1 MNIHQ
6 ALKDVSQLKQALQ
19 AQAEH
24 LSQMEGVDAN
34 HPHLQDVARHLTSAR
49 SHMAGTVDVLSSAL
63 DPSRADGAYLGALLS
78 SHRALLELQALESD
92 LQERGLLHP
101 AESPLVNQAE
111 VLWRLHWLDTTH
123 ALLQRFARSSWVFTR
138 LDHAELNVPEQR
150 GYDELIPLAG
160 AIREL
165 HQRLWV
171 ARKLQDVR
179 STLH

>member
-6 ALKDVSQLKQALQ
+6 ALKDVSQLKITLQ

-24 LSQMEGVDAN
+24 LSQMNGVDAN

-49 SHMAGTVDVLSSAL
+49 SHMADTVNVLSTAL
-63 DPSRADGAYLGALLS
+63 DPMRADGAYLGALLS

-101 AESPLVNQAE
+101 AESTLVNQDE
-111 VLWRLHWLDTTH
+111 VPWRLHWLDTTQ
-123 ALLQRFARSSWVFTR
+123 ALLQRLARSTWVFTR

-150 GYDELIPLAG
+150 GYDELIPLAA

-165 HQRLWV
+165 HQRLWEERQPQL
-171 ARKLQDVR
+171 ALL
-179 STLH
+179 TLH